1 MKTDIKNLA
10 AFLAAAIWA
19 DGEYDE
25 AEKIVLGEIA
35 DAMELCKDSLT
46 TETEAAIAEFQ
57 QMDEDKV
64 NEYLIEKSAEVDE
77 EEAPLVYMAV
87 MQIVTTDGILA
98 VEEVEI
104 LLSIASSLGIEESY
118 AMLLLID
125 LVKEEPELE
134 LKFYTGN
141 SFSAIIFLLRK

>member
-10 AFLAAAIWA
+10 AFLATAIWA

-98 VEEVEI
+98 VEEIDI
-104 LLSIASSLGIEESY
+104 LLSIASALGIEESY

-134 LKFYTGN
+134 VLF
-141 SFSAIIFLLRK
+141 

>member
-10 AFLAAAIWA
+10 AFLATAIWA

-46 TETEAAIAEFQ
+46 AETEAAIAELQ

-64 NEYLIEKSAEVDE
+64 NEKKKKKSAEIDE
-77 EEAPLVYMAV
+77 EDASLVYMAV

-98 VEEVEI
+98 VEEIDI
-104 LLSIASSLGIEESY
+104 LLSIASALGIEESY

-125 LVKEEPELE
+125 LVKEEPEME
-134 LKFYTGN
+134 LKF
-141 SFSAIIFLLRK
+141 

>member
-35 DAMELCKDSLT
+35 DAMERCKDSLT

-64 NEYLIEKSAEVDE
+64 N
-77 EEAPLVYMAV
+77 
-87 MQIVTTDGILA
+87 
-98 VEEVEI
+98 
-104 LLSIASSLGIEESY
+104 
-118 AMLLLID
+118 
-125 LVKEEPELE
+125 
-134 LKFYTGN
+134 
-141 SFSAIIFLLRK
+141 

>member
-98 VEEVEI
+98 VGEVEI
-104 LLSIASSLGIEESY
+104 LLSIASALGIEESY

-134 LKFYTGN
+134 LKF
-141 SFSAIIFLLRK
+141 

>member
-10 AFLAAAIWA
+10 AFLATAIWA

-35 DAMELCKDSLT
+35 DAMELCKDNLT
-46 TETEAAIAEFQ
+46 AETEAAIAELQ

-64 NEYLIEKSAEVDE
+64 NEYLIEKSVGIDE
-77 EEAPLVYMAV
+77 EDVSLVYMAV

-98 VEEVEI
+98 VEEIDI
-104 LLSIASSLGIEESY
+104 LLSIASALGIEESY

-125 LVKEEPELE
+125 LVKEEPEME
-134 LKFYTGN
+134 LKF
-141 SFSAIIFLLRK
+141 

>member
-1 MKTDIKNLA
+1 M
-10 AFLAAAIWA
+10 
-19 DGEYDE
+19 
-25 AEKIVLGEIA
+25 
-35 DAMELCKDSLT
+35 
-46 TETEAAIAEFQ
+46 
-57 QMDEDKV
+57 DKV

-134 LKFYTGN
+134 LKF
-141 SFSAIIFLLRK
+141 

>member
-10 AFLAAAIWA
+10 AFLATAIWA

-46 TETEAAIAEFQ
+46 AETEAAIAELQ

-64 NEYLIEKSAEVDE
+64 NEYLIENSAEIDE
-77 EEAPLVYMAV
+77 EDAPLVYMAV

-98 VEEVEI
+98 VEEVDI
-104 LLSIASSLGIEESY
+104 LLSIASALGIEESY

-134 LKFYTGN
+134 LKF
-141 SFSAIIFLLRK
+141 

>member
-134 LKFYTGN
+134 LKF
-141 SFSAIIFLLRK
+141 

>member
-125 LVKEEPELE
+125 LVKEESEMD
-134 LKFYTGN
+134 LKF
-141 SFSAIIFLLRK
+141 

>member
-125 LVKEEPELE
+125 LFKEEPELE
-134 LKFYTGN
+134 LKF
-141 SFSAIIFLLRK
+141 